1 MEKNTKKNV
10 QLYLYFNHALFSRN
24 VNIVTQLYF
33 NKINGKKKKQT
44 KKPKCGNGT
53 KKDIQINGIKQRA
66 QK

>member
-1 MEKNTKKNV
+1 MGKKNP
-10 QLYLYFNHALFSRN
+10 
-24 VNIVTQLYF
+24 
-33 NKINGKKKKQT
+33 